1 MPPTKV
7 PIQSA
12 IAAAESAL
20 ETPFAMQTPYVAKSS
35 DTALGASF
43 FFMPSS
49 ANLAAFLV
57 LAIVIIVVP
66 GPGVLFTI
74 GRALIL
80 GTRAALLSVLGNAFG
95 VGLQIVVIS
104 LGLGVAIQQSELVF
118 LIVRVLGAGMITY
131 LGVKAILA
139 RADFDLNASQE
150 SSSAAVVVRQSIV
163 VGITNAKTFV
173 FFVAALPSFT
183 STELGNPIIQML
195 FLGALFSVIGILSDS
210 VYAVAAGQ
218 ARNWLAS
225 SQQRLATFRGIGGLA
240 LTILGLYML
249 YEAIFH

>member
-1 MPPTKV
+1 M
-7 PIQSA
+7 
-12 IAAAESAL
+12 L
-20 ETPFAMQTPYVAKSS
+20 
-35 DTALGASF
+35 
-43 FFMPSS
+43 PSTS
-49 ANLAAFLV
+49 NLTAFLV
-57 LAIVIIVVP
+57 LALVIIVVP

-80 GTRAALLSVLGNAFG
+80 GTKAALLSVLGNAFG

-118 LIVRVLGAGMITY
+118 LAIRVFGAGMIIY
-131 LGVKAILA
+131 LGVKAILS
-139 RADFDLNASQE
+139 RADFDLDVKEE
-150 SSSAAVVVRQSIV
+150 SSTAAVVVRQSIV

-183 STELGNPIIQML
+183 SPELGNPVIQML
-195 FLGALFSVIGILSDS
+195 LLGAIFSVIGIVSDS
-210 VYAVAAGQ
+210 VYAIAAGQ

-225 SQQRLATFRGIGGLA
+225 SHQRLSTFRGIGGLA
-240 LTILGLYML
+240 LTLLGVYML